1 MLITRKPEGGFES
14 NNKNQGAD
22 LKKEYSGS
30 TNNANNLYSTS
41 KQQKHQKMTT
51 DSKARDLKTVAM
63 NISYINSGSPHQ
75 NGNISNST
83 QKEKNSQSNL
93 QECNK

>member
-22 LKKEYSGS
+22 L
-30 TNNANNLYSTS
+30 
-41 KQQKHQKMTT
+41 QQKHQKMTA
-51 DSKARDLKTVAM
+51 DSKVRDLKTAAM
-63 NISYINSGSPHQ
+63 NISYINSGLPHQ
-75 NGNISNST
+75 NGNMSNST